1 MVVAVQATPKSAY
14 ALPSFEVATRSGYV
28 KITPAEL
35 GAVRNGHGLVVDDA
49 KLTQAVIRLAGM
61 VGSSAQGGTYQLIDG
76 RVELHGG
83 RDGSELDQVAAKA
96 LFVRALRG
104 ATTNLRL
111 PMKRAAAPPA
121 PQHAIVV
128 KLSQFQLD
136 LYEHTSVATHF
147 QVGVGALRFPTPPG
161 AYYVKSKAK
170 NPSWRNPG
178 SSWARGM
185 PRYLP
190 PGPRNPLGTRAM
202 RLDRGALVIHG
213 TPQPWTIGRRSSHG
227 CIRMR
232 RADVERLYDI
242 VATGTPVFIVP

>member
-1 MVVAVQATPKSAY
+1 
-14 ALPSFEVATRSGYV
+14 
-28 KITPAEL
+28 
-35 GAVRNGHGLVVDDA
+35 VRNGHGLVVDDA
-49 KLTQAVIRLAGM
+49 KLSQAVSSLAGM
-61 VGSSAQGGTYQLIDG
+61 VRADAHPGTYQLIDG

-83 RDGSELDQVAAKA
+83 QAGSELDIEATKK

-104 ATTNLRL
+104 ATANLQL
-111 PMKRAAAPPA
+111 PMKKAPAPPA

-128 KLSQFQLD
+128 NLSRFQLD
-136 LYEHTSVATHF
+136 LYEQTSVSDHF

-161 AYYVKSKAK
+161 AYYIKSKAK

-178 SSWARGM
+178 SKWARSM

-190 PGPRNPLGTRAM
+190 PGPRNPLGTRAL

-232 RADVERLYDI
+232 KADVERLYDI
-242 VATGTPVFIVP
+242 VAMGTPVFIVP